1 MDLYIPK
8 ETLDILSYKSTLG
21 RSLKQKRFK
30 LLINAIPQTC
40 QRYAG
45 VKVWNKS
52 VPYFLLKQ
60 YRRPVCGM
68 QGV

>member
-30 LLINAIPQTC
+30 LLIN
-40 QRYAG
+40 
-45 VKVWNKS
+45 V
-52 VPYFLLKQ
+52 
-60 YRRPVCGM
+60 YRRLVSGI
-68 QGV
+68 QGCKRDISEGNKRYTNKRYNFPYYTP

>member
-45 VKVWNKS
+45 V
-52 VPYFLLKQ
+52 
-60 YRRPVCGM
+60 
-68 QGV
+68 